1 MEMGWALFDFYVY
14 KFVLHRSLIQMLKPF
29 NFDFTIGEILL
40 FQNRLPAVNDA
51 GGLYGY
57 TIFVLAILAKNCAAS
72 HDSVY
77 HLLIELATLYIVPT
91 QSPRIAGKGSWRLL
105 ELLYYVKMSATRF
118 AAVLVCYLMS
128 EIKRICRLDLTKVI
142 SILY

>member
-1 MEMGWALFDFYVY
+1 MSFEQDIVKETWKWALFDFYVY
-14 KFVLHRSLIQMLKPF
+14 KFVLHRSLITQILKPF

-40 FQNRLPAVNDA
+40 FQNRLTAVNDA

-57 TIFVLAILAKNCAAS
+57 TIFVLAILAKNCAVS
-72 HDSVY
+72 HDSSY
-77 HLLIELATLYIVPT
+77 HLLIELATLYIFPT

-118 AAVLVCYLMS
+118 TSSVVRNLMS
-128 EIKRICRLDLTKVI
+128 
-142 SILY
+142 